1 MINTE
6 KISATAL
13 SMVDEC
19 PLCFWLEHK
28 KGISR
33 PSLPPA
39 GILNQLDSAIKK
51 YIRVFHNSGRV
62 PEWLESN
69 GFRGVL
75 LGPQNLEFLD
85 TATNIKLIGKLDELL
100 KEEDGTY
107 CVIDFKSGKMPENR
121 IAPHYYQMQID
132 AYAYLVENSTENNI
146 AKRGALVY
154 FTLKSGD
161 EIKNYLLPFDINVL
175 EVNVNKNSIPKTL
188 RKVQAILREE
198 RAPESRNNCKF
209 CTWRNDIS
217 NLI

>member
-6 KISATAL
+6 KISATSL

-39 GILNQLDSAIKK
+39 RILNQLDSAIKK
-51 YIRVFHNSGRV
+51 YIRVFHNSSCV
-62 PEWLESN
+62 PEWLEAN

-75 LGPQNLEFLD
+75 RGPQNLEFLD
-85 TATNIKLIGKLDELL
+85 TATNIKLAGKLDELL

-107 CVIDFKSGKMPENR
+107 CVIDFKSGRMPENR
-121 IAPHYYQMQID
+121 IVPYYYQTQID
-132 AYAYLVENSTENNI
+132 AYAYLVENSI
-146 AKRGALVY
+146 RASVKRGALVY
-154 FTLKSGD
+154 FTLKSGN

-188 RKVQAILREE
+188 RKIQEILSEE
-198 RAPESRNNCKF
+198 RAPESGNNCKF
-209 CTWRNDIS
+209 CMWRSDIS
-217 NLI
+217 SLI